1 MSRNNEWESWQTN
14 EIWTKDYFG
23 NNNLSFLMT
32 LNVDKMDKIYFNL
45 LNIVKYILNEILV
58 RF

>member
-58 RF
+58 GF

>member
-1 MSRNNEWESWQTN
+1 MSRNNEWESWQTS
-14 EIWTKDYFG
+14 EIWIKDYFG
-23 NNNLSFLMT
+23 NNILSFPMT